1 MVYFEVLS
9 YCRSGMAEGE
19 NENPQP
25 RQQMSWLR
33 LTLVPFQIQI
43 ISTNAGTTL
52 LGNQTLNC
60 TSKSQCLVYRMECG
74 ICPT

>member
-9 YCRSGMAEGE
+9 YCQSGMAEAE

-33 LTLVPFQIQI
+33 LTLVTFQIQVR
-43 ISTNAGTTL
+43 STN
-52 LGNQTLNC
+52 
-60 TSKSQCLVYRMECG
+60 
-74 ICPT
+74 